1 MDTPTDDRWSAS
13 QKVELVLRSLRGEV
27 LADLARETGLHRKQL
42 STWRRRFLEGG
53 EAALD
58 GRFRPA
64 DIEAAAVARQALEDQ
79 VTALEEANR
88 ALSRDV
94 ARLGRTRRSGA
105 TAHPYCTEAYA
116 HALEEPGAQPRYV
129 EEWGTHVL
137 VRETAGGVRRA
148 AGTAPLAPLA
158 PGCDLRAGLDA
169 LRGDGIA
176 SVSLV
181 TDPMTAPDLDDLQEA
196 FDICRPLKVNYLID
210 REIAE
215 PHLRKRH
222 RNILNNARR
231 AVEARDVD
239 LADHLDRW
247 LDMYEKNVEV
257 RQIAQPFDPAYF
269 ERLVKVEGLETIAA
283 FAGDE
288 IVSMSMW
295 IRHDDVLYFHD
306 GASTEAG
313 FAVAASYAT
322 FAHAIEGMG
331 DCRFAF
337 LAGAGTMKDDALD
350 GLATFKRGFSN
361 SSTTNHLCNAVL
373 QRPSRPPRP

>member
-27 LADLARETGLHRKQL
+27 LADLARETGLPRKQL
-42 STWRRRFLEGG
+42 SVWRRRFLEGG

-64 DIEAAAVARQALEDQ
+64 DLEAAAAARQALADR
-79 VTALEEANR
+79 VAALEDENR

-94 ARLGRTRRSGA
+94 ARLGRTRSSGA
-105 TAHPYCTEAYA
+105 TPHPYCTEAYA
-116 HALEEPGAQPRYV
+116 RALEEPGAHPRYV

-169 LRGDGIA
+169 LRAEGIA

-181 TDPMTAPDLDDLQEA
+181 TDPMTAPELAELEAA
-196 FDICRPLKVNYLID
+196 FDVCRPLKENYLID
-210 REIAE
+210 REIGE

-222 RNILNNARR
+222 RNIVNGARR
-231 AVEARDVD
+231 AVETRDVD

-257 RQIAQPFDPAYF
+257 RQIAQPFDPMYF
-269 ERLVKVEGLETIAA
+269 KRLVDVEGLETIAA
-283 FAGDE
+283 FAGEE

-295 IRHDDVLYFHD
+295 FRHDDVLYFHD
-306 GASTEAG
+306 GASTEEG

-322 FAHAIEGMG
+322 FAHAIEGLG

-337 LAGAGTMKDDALD
+337 LAGAGTMKDDPLD
-350 GLATFKRGFSN
+350 GLAVFKRGFSN
-361 SSTTNHLCNAVL
+361 SSTVNHLCNAVL
-373 QRPSRPPRP
+373 QRRGPARG